1 MLQYNAL
8 NIRFKNW
15 NNGIFYIRYKI
26 LHNRYLNIH
35 LLENR
40 TKVLT
45 VLYLILKLPTI
56 QAQANKYI
64 INYIGYITIQ
74 TINHFWSQ
82 SIEILWLFK
91 IYLWNLYRLK
101 YYIYEIES
109 NLQLKYYYMNFPF
122 LIESNCLYISLN
134 LKNGQKKNNIY
145 FIKSLIFL
153 NDFIFLKLTKLIN
166 QFLINFLK
174 TKHL

>member
-45 VLYLILKLPTI
+45 ALYLILKLPTI

-91 IYLWNLYRLK
+91 IYLWN
-101 YYIYEIES
+101 I
-109 NLQLKYYYMNFPF
+109 
-122 LIESNCLYISLN
+122 
-134 LKNGQKKNNIY
+134 
-145 FIKSLIFL
+145 
-153 NDFIFLKLTKLIN
+153 
-166 QFLINFLK
+166 
-174 TKHL
+174 